1 MEYSFLNYYL
11 CIELIS
17 LQRFFIM
24 ARTKVFDEEIVLN
37 KAVNLFWQ
45 KGYNATS
52 AQDLVDELGI
62 SRSSLYDTYG
72 DKYQLFKNSLLQYRK
87 KFSGAMIEMI
97 NKSDDFEKTLKDIFQ
112 YLVIESL
119 QDRFS
124 KGCFMVNS
132 SVELAPH
139 NLEIAKIVNDNMQDV
154 EDALC
159 ILIEKGQEAGLFSKS
174 HDARSLARFVF
185 NAISGLRVASK
196 SGADK
201 KVFDDIVK
209 VTLSALK

>member
-1 MEYSFLNYYL
+1 
-11 CIELIS
+11 
-17 LQRFFIM
+17 M
-24 ARTKVFDEEIVLN
+24 ARTKVFDEETVLN
-37 KAVNLFWQ
+37 KAVNLFWE
-45 KGYNATS
+45 KGYNGTS

-87 KFSGAMIEMI
+87 QFAGAMIGMI
-97 NKSDDFEKTLKDIFQ
+97 DTSDDFGKTLKDIFQ
-112 YLVIESL
+112 YVVTESL
-119 QDRFS
+119 QEKCS

-139 NLEIAKIVNDNMQDV
+139 NLEIAEIVNANMQDV
-154 EDALC
+154 EDALFR
-159 ILIEKGQEAGLFSKS
+159 LIKKGQEAGQFSNNHS
-174 HDARSLARFVF
+174 PRSLARFIF

-209 VTLSALK
+209 VTLSVLK

>member
-1 MEYSFLNYYL
+1 
-11 CIELIS
+11 
-17 LQRFFIM
+17 M

-37 KAVNLFWQ
+37 KAVTLFWE
-45 KGYNATS
+45 KGYNGTS
-52 AQDLVDELGI
+52 AQDLVDELEI

-87 KFSGAMIEMI
+87 KFAGSMIEMI
-97 NKSDDFEKTLKDIFQ
+97 DKSVDFEKTIKDVFQ
-112 YLVIESL
+112 YVVTESL
-119 QDRFS
+119 QEKFS

-132 SVELAPH
+132 AVELAPH
-139 NLEIAKIVNDNMQDV
+139 NSEIAQIVNANMQDV
-154 EDALC
+154 EDALFR
-159 ILIEKGQEAGLFSKS
+159 IIKKGQDAGQFSKNNT
-174 HDARSLARFVF
+174 ARSLARFVF

>member
-1 MEYSFLNYYL
+1 
-11 CIELIS
+11 
-17 LQRFFIM
+17 M

-37 KAVNLFWQ
+37 KAVNLFWE
-45 KGYNATS
+45 KGYNGTS
-52 AQDLVDELGI
+52 AQDLVNELGI

-87 KFSGAMIEMI
+87 QFAGAMIEMI
-97 NKSDDFEKTLKDIFQ
+97 DKSVDYEKTLKDVFQ
-112 YLVIESL
+112 YVVTESL
-119 QDRFS
+119 QEKFS

-132 SVELAPH
+132 SIELAPH
-139 NLEIAKIVNDNMQDV
+139 NLEIAEIVNENMQDI
-154 EDALC
+154 EDALFS
-159 ILIEKGQEAGLFSKS
+159 LIKKGQDIGQFSKS
-174 HDARSLARFVF
+174 HSARSLARFIF

-209 VTLSALK
+209 VTLSAIK

>member
-1 MEYSFLNYYL
+1 
-11 CIELIS
+11 
-17 LQRFFIM
+17 M

-37 KAVNLFWQ
+37 KAVNLFWE
-45 KGYNATS
+45 KGYNGTS

-87 KFSGAMIEMI
+87 KFAGAMIEMI
-97 NKSDDFEKTLKDIFQ
+97 EKSDDFEKTLKDIFQ
-112 YLVIESL
+112 YVVTESL
-119 QDRFS
+119 QEKFS
-124 KGCFMVNS
+124 KGCFIVNS

-139 NLEIAKIVNDNMQDV
+139 NSEIAEIVNDNMRDI
-154 EDALC
+154 EDALSR
-159 ILIEKGQEAGLFSKS
+159 LIKKGQDIGQFSKS
-174 HDARSLARFVF
+174 HSARSLARFVF

-201 KVFDDIVK
+201 KIFDDIVK

>member
-1 MEYSFLNYYL
+1 
-11 CIELIS
+11 
-17 LQRFFIM
+17 M

-37 KAVNLFWQ
+37 KAVNLFWE
-45 KGYNATS
+45 KGYNGTS
-52 AQDLVDELGI
+52 AQDLVDELEI

-87 KFSGAMIEMI
+87 KFAGSMIEMI
-97 NKSDDFEKTLKDIFQ
+97 DKSVDFEKTIKDVFQ
-112 YLVIESL
+112 YVVTESL
-119 QDRFS
+119 QEKFS

-132 SVELAPH
+132 AVELAPH
-139 NLEIAKIVNDNMQDV
+139 NSEIAQIVNANMQDV
-154 EDALC
+154 EDALFR
-159 ILIEKGQEAGLFSKS
+159 IIKKGQDAGQFSKNNT
-174 HDARSLARFVF
+174 ARSLARFVF

>member
-1 MEYSFLNYYL
+1 
-11 CIELIS
+11 
-17 LQRFFIM
+17 M
-24 ARTKVFDEEIVLN
+24 ARTKVFDQEAVLD
-37 KAVNLFWQ
+37 KAVNLFWE
-45 KGYNATS
+45 KGYNGTS

-87 KFSGAMIEMI
+87 KFAGAMIEMI
-97 NKSDDFEKTLKDIFQ
+97 DESNDFEKTIKDVFQ
-112 YLVIESL
+112 YVVTESL
-119 QDRFS
+119 QEKFS

-139 NLEIAKIVNDNMQDV
+139 NAEIAQIVNDNMQEV
-154 EDALC
+154 EDALFR
-159 ILIEKGQEAGLFSKS
+159 IIEKGQDVGQFSKS
-174 HDARSLARFVF
+174 HSARSFARFIF

-196 SGADK
+196 SGAEK

>member
-1 MEYSFLNYYL
+1 
-11 CIELIS
+11 
-17 LQRFFIM
+17 M

-37 KAVNLFWQ
+37 KAVNLFWE
-45 KGYNATS
+45 KGYNGTS

-87 KFSGAMIEMI
+87 KFAGAMIEMI
-97 NKSDDFEKTLKDIFQ
+97 EKSDDFEKTLKDVFQ
-112 YLVIESL
+112 YVVTESL
-119 QDRFS
+119 QEKFS
-124 KGCFMVNS
+124 KGCFIVNS

-139 NLEIAKIVNDNMQDV
+139 NSEIAEIVNDNMRDI
-154 EDALC
+154 EDALSR
-159 ILIEKGQEAGLFSKS
+159 LIKKGQDIGQFSKS
-174 HDARSLARFVF
+174 HSARSLARFVF

-201 KVFDDIVK
+201 KIFDDIVK

>member
-1 MEYSFLNYYL
+1 
-11 CIELIS
+11 
-17 LQRFFIM
+17 M
-24 ARTKVFDEEIVLN
+24 ARTKVFDEETVLN
-37 KAVNLFWQ
+37 KAVNLFWK
-45 KGYNATS
+45 KGYNGTS

-72 DKYQLFKNSLLQYRK
+72 DKYQLFKSSLLQYRK
-87 KFSGAMIEMI
+87 QFAGALIEI
-97 NKSDDFEKTLKDIFQ
+97 SDKSDDFEKTLKDIFK
-112 YLVIESL
+112 YVVTESL
-119 QDRFS
+119 QEKCS

-139 NLEIAKIVNDNMQDV
+139 NSEIAEIVNANMQDV
-154 EDALC
+154 EDALFR
-159 ILIEKGQEAGLFSKS
+159 LIKKGQEAGQFSNS
-174 HDARSLARFVF
+174 HSPRSLARFIF

-209 VTLSALK
+209 VTLSVLR

>member
-1 MEYSFLNYYL
+1 
-11 CIELIS
+11 
-17 LQRFFIM
+17 M
-24 ARTKVFDEEIVLN
+24 ARTKVFDEEVVLN
-37 KAVNLFWQ
+37 KAVNLFWE
-45 KGYNATS
+45 KGYNGTS

-72 DKYQLFKNSLLQYRK
+72 DKFQLFKNALLQYRK
-87 KFSGAMIEMI
+87 QFAGAMIEMI
-97 NKSDDFEKTLKDIFQ
+97 DKSDDFGKTLNDIFQ
-112 YLVIESL
+112 YVVTESL
-119 QDRFS
+119 QEKFS

-139 NLEIAKIVNDNMQDV
+139 NLEIAEVVNANMQDV
-154 EDALC
+154 EDALFR
-159 ILIEKGQEAGLFSKS
+159 LIKKGQEAGQFSND
-174 HDARSLARFVF
+174 HTPRSLARFIF
-185 NAISGLRVASK
+185 NTISGLRVASK

>member
-1 MEYSFLNYYL
+1 
-11 CIELIS
+11 
-17 LQRFFIM
+17 M
-24 ARTKVFDEEIVLN
+24 ARTKVFDEETVLN
-37 KAVNLFWQ
+37 KAVNLFWE
-45 KGYNATS
+45 KGYNGTS

-87 KFSGAMIEMI
+87 QFAGAMIEMI
-97 NKSDDFEKTLKDIFQ
+97 DTSDDFGKTLKDIFQ
-112 YLVIESL
+112 YVVNESL
-119 QDRFS
+119 QQKYS

-139 NLEIAKIVNDNMQDV
+139 NLEIAEIVNANMQDI
-154 EDALC
+154 EDALFR
-159 ILIEKGQEAGLFSKS
+159 LIKKGQEVGQFSNS
-174 HDARSLARFVF
+174 HTPRSLARFVF

-196 SGADK
+196 SGAEK